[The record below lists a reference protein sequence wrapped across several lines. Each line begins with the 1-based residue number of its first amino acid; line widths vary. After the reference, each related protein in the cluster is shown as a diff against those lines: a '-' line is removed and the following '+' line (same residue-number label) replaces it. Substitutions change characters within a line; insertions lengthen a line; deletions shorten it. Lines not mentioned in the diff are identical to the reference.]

1 MSLVLLRKDKGL
13 TTVQVAERLNISQG
27 HYSHLE
33 NGERSI
39 NDEIAQGLA
48 DLLGVDKEVI
58 LQKSR
63 DIIEQRGTLQ
73 HWLNKIKFR
82 GEPLVDVI
90 VNELRFDKSV
100 NTEETEKLIY
110 RIADIA
116 GHYTREDIIWDFKEK
131 PELINYFI
139 KRLKE

>member
-1 MSLVLLRKDKGL
+1 MSLVLLRKEKGL

-27 HYSHLE
+27 HYSHIE
-33 NGERSI
+33 NGDRSI
-39 NDEIAQGLA
+39 NVETAQSLAEI
-48 DLLGVDKEVI
+48 LGVDKEVI
-58 LQKSR
+58 LQKSKEL
-63 DIIEQRGTLQ
+63 IEQKGTLQ
-73 HWLNKIKFR
+73 HWLTKVKFR

-100 NTEETEKLIY
+100 STEENEKLIY
-110 RIADIA
+110 RIAEIA
-116 GHYTREDIIWDFKEK
+116 GHYTREEIIWNFKEN